1 MVVIRTPDGATAEY
15 RLRRTTNGLRLELRC
30 VSYDLMTMLD
40 AGWQIVGTRT
50 HFAEHLLLRAGLLT
64 SDIDRLPPSRRSR
77 WHMSLH
83 GELQQRHPHATL
95 RVSACAAGR

>member
-30 VSYDLMTMLD
+30 TSYDLATMLE

-50 HFAEHLLLRAGLLT
+50 YVAERLLLRAGLLT
-64 SDIDRLPPSRRSR
+64 SDIDRLPPAHRSR
-77 WHMSLH
+77 WRTVLAHH
-83 GELQQRHPHATL
+83 
-95 RVSACAAGR
+95 SAA